1 MFVRLHLSGGR
12 LLTDNACVGIVAVGM
27 TFAIL

>member
-12 LLTDNACVGIVAVGM
+12 LLTDNALSKTVAVGM